1 MLLQKNAGFR
11 ASVKDVLQLPSLAS
25 RVERFTK
32 LNEEREILQNSNQQP
47 SIEDHVENDSIIKS
61 KGYPTQSVREKFLQS
76 KASQKSSYLTK

>member
-32 LNEEREILQNSNQQP
+32 LNEEREILQNSNQQQ
-47 SIEDHVENDSIIKS
+47 SFEDHVDNDSMIKS
-61 KGYPTQSVREKFLQS
+61 KNYPTQNVREKFQQN
-76 KASQKSSYLTK
+76 KAPQRSQYLTK

>member
-47 SIEDHVENDSIIKS
+47 SIEDHVDNDPMAKEKS
-61 KGYPTQSVREKFLQS
+61 YPTQNVREKLQQN
-76 KASQKSSYLTK
+76 KAP

>member
-32 LNEEREILQNSNQQP
+32 LNEEREILQNSNQQQ
-47 SIEDHVENDSIIKS
+47 SIEDHVDNDPMIKPKS
-61 KGYPTQSVREKFLQS
+61 YPTQNLREKF
-76 KASQKSSYLTK
+76 

>member
-32 LNEEREILQNSNQQP
+32 LNEEREILQNSNQQQ
-47 SIEDHVENDSIIKS
+47 SFEDHVDNDSMIKS
-61 KGYPTQSVREKFLQS
+61 KGYPTQNVREKFQQN
-76 KASQKSSYLTK
+76 KAPQRSQYLTK

>member
-47 SIEDHVENDSIIKS
+47 SIEDHVDNDPMANQKI
-61 KGYPTQSVREKFLQS
+61 YPPQNIREKLQQN
-76 KASQKSSYLTK
+76 KAP

>member
-32 LNEEREILQNSNQQP
+32 LNEAREILQNSNQQQ
-47 SIEDHVENDSIIKS
+47 SFEDHVDNDSMIK
-61 KGYPTQSVREKFLQS
+61 P
-76 KASQKSSYLTK
+76 KS